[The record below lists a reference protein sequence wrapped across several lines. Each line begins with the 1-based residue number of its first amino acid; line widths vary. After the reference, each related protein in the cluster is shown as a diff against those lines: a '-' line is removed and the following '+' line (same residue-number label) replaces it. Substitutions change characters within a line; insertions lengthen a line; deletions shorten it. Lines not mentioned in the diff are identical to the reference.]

1 MSRIEF
7 KDVRHAYPP
16 PPGQEPEYAL
26 KEVNQVWDDG
36 GAYALLG
43 PSGCGKTTL
52 LNIISGLLTPS
63 EGSILFDGQEV
74 TQLPTAARHI
84 AQVFQF
90 PVVYDT
96 MTVFDNLAFPLRNRR
111 MPEPQVAERVTEIA
125 EMLDLSDRLRQ
136 RAAGLTADGKQKISL
151 GRGLVREDVNAILFD
166 EPLTV
171 IDPHLKWQ
179 LRSKLKEL
187 HQQIG
192 VTMIYVTH
200 DQVEALTFADK
211 VVVMYDGGV
220 VQVGTPVELFNRPKH
235 TFVGYFIGSPGMN
248 VLPCTLDR
256 GQPVFANHRLQ
267 SSNAVDSDPGGKLE
281 IGIRPEF
288 VSFSDDGIA
297 VAIEKVEDLGRYQ
310 VVTVRHESEQI
321 KMVVAEDETI
331 PAESPKIR
339 FSPEH
344 LLLYRDDWALEAE
357 DA

>member
-7 KDVRHAYPP
+7 RDVRHAYPP
-16 PPGQEPEYAL
+16 TPGQEPVYAL
-26 KEVNQVWDDG
+26 KQVDQVWENG

-52 LNIISGLLTPS
+52 LNIISGLLKPS
-63 EGSILFDGQEV
+63 EGSILFDGKDV
-74 TQLPTAARHI
+74 TSLPTLQRHI

-96 MTVFDNLAFPLRNRR
+96 MTVFDNLAFPLRNRGT
-111 MPEPQVAERVTEIA
+111 PEARVRERVTEIA
-125 EMLDLSDRLRQ
+125 EMLDLSDRLGQ
-136 RAAGLTADGKQKISL
+136 RASGLTADGKQKISL

-211 VVVMYDGGV
+211 VVVMHDGVV
-220 VQVGTPVELFNRPKH
+220 VQVGTPVELFSRPRH

-248 VLPCTLDR
+248 ILPCSLDG
-256 GQPVFANHRLQ
+256 GQPVFANNLL
-267 SSNAVDSDPGGKLE
+267 SSGYPVDTDLSGKLE

-288 VSFSDDGIA
+288 IRFSDDGIP
-297 VAIEKVEDLGRYQ
+297 VEIQKVEDLGRYQ
-310 VVTVRHESEQI
+310 VVTVRHEASQI
-321 KMVVAEDETI
+321 KMLVGEDEVI
-331 PAESPKIR
+331 PSESPMIS
-339 FSPEH
+339 FDPDN
-344 LLLYRDDWALEAE
+344 LLVYCDDWAVEARH
-357 DA
+357 A